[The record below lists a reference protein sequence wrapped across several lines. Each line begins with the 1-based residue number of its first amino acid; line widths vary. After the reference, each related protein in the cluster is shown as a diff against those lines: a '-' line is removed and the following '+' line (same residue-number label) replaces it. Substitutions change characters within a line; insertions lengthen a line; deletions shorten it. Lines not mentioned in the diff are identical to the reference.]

1 MTRRRAKKRKT
12 EDPGADNPT
21 DPGTDAQG
29 GTETGDPG
37 VQDPG
42 DQGNPGDAETPPDAT
57 PETEPPGETPPT
69 ETPPEDAAPTEDP
82 PRIERPAVDEGYVRM
97 RAPAGTC
104 SVSADGCDGGVRIP
118 EDGIIDVPDAEVA
131 RLQRAGFTRE

>member
-1 MTRRRAKKRKT
+1 MAKKRAKKRKDETPT

-42 DQGNPGDAETPPDAT
+42 DQDNPGDAETPPDAT
-57 PETEPPGETPPT
+57 P
-69 ETPPEDAAPTEDP
+69 A
-82 PRIERPAVDEGYVRM
+82 RIERPAVDEGYVRM

-104 SVSADGCDGGVRIP
+104 SVSADGCNGGVRIP

>member
-42 DQGNPGDAETPPDAT
+42 DQGNPGDAETPP
-57 PETEPPGETPPT
+57 G
-69 ETPPEDAAPTEDP
+69 
-82 PRIERPAVDEGYVRM
+82 IERPAVDEGYVRM